1 MECDKVML
9 QAKTKTGELV
19 MLSTIPLKDI
29 QQLRK
34 STTFYCPDCKER
46 VIIKAGTEIIPHF
59 AHERNSN
66 CDIHGGEGPYH
77 EKGKY
82 LLYRWLKGQHIDVK
96 LEAYLPEIKQRPDIL
111 VCLHQKLIAVEFQ
124 CAKVSPQIIRKRNEG
139 YMRAGIIPIW
149 ILGSTLLRRYH
160 NNMFQLNQF
169 MTHFIHQFTPGYPT
183 TLYFL
188 CPHKK
193 QVSII
198 SDIHQFSMQGAI
210 GKFIQYSLR
219 QMTFKQLFP
228 RRYIKENELLT
239 HWFRRVSQFRV
250 RERRRVQGNDLI
262 WRNWLYK
269 RKIYI
274 DQLPSYL
281 FLPIRTQPFM
291 RVALYDWQSRLLVDY
306 LSPLKI
312 NEVVCIKDAMKSVEK
327 QMRQT
332 DTYPLWR
339 KQNNPIWEYFDALVL
354 FGVLEADGD
363 TSFKK
368 VKPIP
373 FYASIHEAIAGDRQ
387 LFKDIN
393 RKLRNIMLH
402 KG

>member
-1 MECDKVML
+1 ML
-9 QAKTKTGELV
+9 QARTKTGELV
-19 MLSTIPLKDI
+19 MLSTIPLKEI

-34 STTFYCPDCKER
+34 SANFYCPECEEQ
-46 VIIKAGTEIIPHF
+46 VIIKAGTEMIPHF

-66 CDIHGGEGPYH
+66 CQVHGGEGPYH

-82 LLYRWLKGQHIDVK
+82 LLYEWLKEQHIDVK
-96 LEAYLPEIKQRPDIL
+96 LEVYLPEIKQRPDLL
-111 VCLHQKLIAVEFQ
+111 VCIKGKHIAVEFQ
-124 CAKVSPQIIRKRNEG
+124 CAKISPQIIRKRNEG
-139 YMRAGIIPIW
+139 YVKAGIIPIW

-160 NNMFQLNQF
+160 KNVFQLNQF
-169 MTHFIHQFTPGYPT
+169 TTHFIHQFNPRYPT

-198 SDIHQFSMQGAI
+198 SDIHQVSQQRAI
-210 GKFIQYSLR
+210 GKFTQYSLM

-228 RRYIKENELLT
+228 RRYVKENELLM
-239 HWFRRVSQFRV
+239 HWFRSVSQFRV

-269 RKIYI
+269 RNIYI

-291 RVALYDWQSRLLVDY
+291 RVALYDWQSRLLIDY

-312 NEVVCIKDAMKSVEK
+312 NEVVCMKAAMKSVEN

-332 DTYPLWR
+332 NSYPLWR
-339 KQNNPIWEYFDALVL
+339 KKNNPIWEYFSALEL
-354 FGVLEADGD
+354 FDVLEADGD
-363 TSFKK
+363 TLFKK
-368 VKPIP
+368 VKPIT
-373 FYASIHEAIAGDRQ
+373 FYGTIHEAVAGDRQ
-387 LFKDIN
+387 LFEDIN
-393 RKLRNIMLH
+393 RKL
-402 KG
+402 